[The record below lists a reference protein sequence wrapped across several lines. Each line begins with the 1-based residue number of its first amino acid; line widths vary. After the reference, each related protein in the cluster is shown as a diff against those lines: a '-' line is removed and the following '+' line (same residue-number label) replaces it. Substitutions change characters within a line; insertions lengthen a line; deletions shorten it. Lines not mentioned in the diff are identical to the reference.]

1 MNIPSRSF
9 LKPGIIFMK
18 MEYLKALISALLPV
32 KLFLHIFNDP
42 EFDYFFVS
50 NKCFNR
56 NIINSWTGHWGS
68 KSHGQ

>member
-18 MEYLKALISALLPV
+18 MEYLKALISALLSV

-50 NKCFNR
+50 NQCFNR

>member
-1 MNIPSRSF
+1 
-9 LKPGIIFMK
+9 

-42 EFDYFFVS
+42 EFDYLFVS